1 MVAQKLQGRYV
12 LESQPAAM
20 GKVME
25 VVRREESVRQ
35 SRYLGLVGE
44 MSLLLDCHRRAN
56 ERIRKAMQSMNSRQE
71 AKDFLSD
78 VMELEETEDDAI
90 VMQNGM
96 VIGLNYR

>member
-1 MVAQKLQGRYV
+1 MVAQKLQGRYA

-44 MSLLLDCHRRAN
+44 MGLLLDCHRRAN
-56 ERIRKAMQSMNSRQE
+56 
-71 AKDFLSD
+71 
-78 VMELEETEDDAI
+78 
-90 VMQNGM
+90 
-96 VIGLNYR
+96 